1 MRRLTHYMLAVLAM
15 AAAAHTSAQNGATAL
30 TQSYRTLLDNEQ
42 MQVVRVH
49 YDPHEELPE
58 HDHSRYPTVYV
69 YLSNSGPVRFTHDE
83 EHPFVLTRRP
93 VRMGWFR
100 VSPGRVEKHRVANLG
115 PMASDFLRVECKQIA
130 LGQIRSE
137 FRYREDVN
145 LTKTSATTDYSSPEM
160 VIRRFVVA
168 PGGVER
174 IVERIEVETR
184 PELLIAFAPTLVRE
198 HGEADRTMAAGSV
211 LWMSANTPFELVPAG
226 AGAAHVL
233 AVRLLK

>member
-1 MRRLTHYMLAVLAM
+1 MRRLAHYTLAVLTM
-15 AAAAHTSAQNGATAL
+15 AATAHISAQDGATAL
-30 TQSYRTLLDNEQ
+30 TQNYRTLLDNEQ

-49 YDPHEELPE
+49 YDPHEEVPE

-69 YLSNSGPVRFTHDE
+69 YLSNSGPVRFIHDE
-83 EHPFVLTRRP
+83 AHPFALTRRP

-100 VSPGRVEKHRVANLG
+100 VSPGRLEKHRVANLG
-115 PMASDFLRVECKQIA
+115 PMASDFLRVECKQVA

-174 IVERIEVETR
+174 IQVEMQQ
-184 PELLIAFAPTLVRE
+184 PELLIAFAPTVVRE
-198 HGEADRTMAAGSV
+198 RGEADRTMAAGSV
-211 LWMSANTPFELVPAG
+211 LWAKAGVSFGLLPAG

-233 AVRLLK
+233 TVRLLK

>member
-1 MRRLTHYMLAVLAM
+1 MRRLTHYTLAVLAM
-15 AAAAHTSAQNGATAL
+15 AAAAQTSAQDGATAH
-30 TQSYRTLLDNEQ
+30 TQNYPTLLDNEQ

-49 YDPHEELPE
+49 YDPHEDLPV

-69 YLSNSGPVRFTHDE
+69 YLSNSGPV
-83 EHPFVLTRRP
+83 TRRP
-93 VRMGWFR
+93 VRAGWFR
-100 VSPGRVEKHRVANLG
+100 VSPGRLEKHQVANLG

-137 FRYREDVN
+137 FRYSEDVN

-168 PGGVER
+168 PGGIER
-174 IVERIEVETR
+174 IQVETR

-198 HGEADRTMAAGSV
+198 RGEADRTMAAGSV
-211 LWMSANTPFELVPAG
+211 LWAKAG
-226 AGAAHVL
+226 ENLEVMAASSVAAHVL
-233 AVRLLK
+233 AIRLLK

>member
-1 MRRLTHYMLAVLAM
+1 MRRLRHYTLAVLTM
-15 AAAAHTSAQNGATAL
+15 AVAAHTSAQDGATAL

-49 YDPHEELPE
+49 YDPHEELPV

-69 YLSNSGPVRFTHDE
+69 YLSNSGPVRFIHDE
-83 EHPFVLTRRP
+83 AHPFALTRRR
-93 VRMGWFR
+93 VRAGWFR
-100 VSPGRVEKHRVANLG
+100 VSPGRLEKHRVANLG

-137 FRYREDVN
+137 FRYSEDVN

-160 VIRRFVVA
+160 AIRRFVVVA
-168 PGGVER
+168 GS
-174 IVERIEVETR
+174 VERIEVETR
-184 PELLIAFAPTLVRE
+184 PELLIAFTPTVVRE

-211 LWMSANTPFELVPAG
+211 LWAEAGENLEVMAAGSA
-226 AGAAHVL
+226 AAHVL
-233 AVRLLK
+233 TVRLLK

>member
-1 MRRLTHYMLAVLAM
+1 MRRLPHYMLAVLTM
-15 AAAAHTSAQNGATAL
+15 AAAAHTSAQDGATAL
-30 TQSYRTLLDNEQ
+30 TQNYRTLLDNEQ

-49 YDPHEELPE
+49 YDPHEDLPV

-69 YLSNSGPVRFTHDE
+69 YLSNSGPVRFVHDE
-83 EHPFVLTRRP
+83 AHPFTVTRRP
-93 VRMGWFR
+93 VQVGWFR

-130 LGQIRSE
+130 LGQIRSG
-137 FRYREDVN
+137 FRYSEDVN

-160 VIRRFVVA
+160 VIRRFVIA
-168 PGGVER
+168 PGG
-174 IVERIEVETR
+174 VERIEVETR

-211 LWMSANTPFELVPAG
+211 LWMKAGQNLEVMATGSA
-226 AGAAHVL
+226 AAHVL
-233 AVRLLK
+233 AIQLK

>member
-1 MRRLTHYMLAVLAM
+1 M
-15 AAAAHTSAQNGATAL
+15 AAAAHGSAQDGSTAL
-30 TQSYRTLLDNEQ
+30 TQNYRTLLDNEQ

-49 YDPHEELPE
+49 YDPHEDLPV

-69 YLSNSGPVRFTHDE
+69 YLSNSGPVRFVHDE
-83 EHPFVLTRRP
+83 AHPFALTRRP
-93 VRMGWFR
+93 VRAGWFR

-137 FRYREDVN
+137 FRYSEDVN

-160 VIRRFVVA
+160 AIRRFVVA

-174 IVERIEVETR
+174 IQVETR
-184 PELLIAFAPTLVRE
+184 PELLIAFAPTVVRE
-198 HGEADRTMAAGSV
+198 DGEADRTMAAGSV
-211 LWMSANTPFELVPAG
+211 LWVKAGMSFELLPAG

-233 AVRLLK
+233 AIWLLN